1 MREAA
6 PKLAIFAY
14 VHKTPNRS
22 HANLDEGGNDN
33 GHGDIQR
40 IAHEEDYKNHPQ
52 FAPIHRLAEENEPF
66 KVGQNKVPIW
76 DFIFYKVPIW
86 DFISHYG
93 YGRAMK
99 MNY

>member
-14 VHKTPNRS
+14 VHKTPNHS
-22 HANLDEGGNDN
+22 HANLEKGGNDN

-52 FAPIHRLAEENEPF
+52 FAPIHRLADEENEPF
-66 KVGQNKVPIW
+66 KRVKIKSQ
-76 DFIFYKVPIW
+76 F
-86 DFISHYG
+86 
-93 YGRAMK
+93 
-99 MNY
+99 

>member
-6 PKLAIFAY
+6 PKLAIFVY
-14 VHKTPNRS
+14 VQKTPDRS
-22 HANLDEGGNDN
+22 HANLEKGGNDN

-66 KVGQNKVPIW
+66 KVGQNEVQIL
-76 DFIFYKVPIW
+76 DFIFFEVQNP
-86 DFISHYG
+86 DFILTYFEGLVLLS
-93 YGRAMK
+93 
-99 MNY
+99 